1 MKAFKKVTN
10 KISNSKII
18 KNPVFLLI
26 GLIVIILVIALLYFI
41 FLKYSPIMNFKY
53 EGYAISGK
61 DITENLLGSSE
72 DSTINKNL
80 ELAKIE
86 EQGTIFKKL
95 NDYFVGNKEK
105 TEINLNYPIYINEN
119 SAIYNLAENST
130 LISKDFEEIAGY
142 PNLSIAQGKVYDGNN
157 LERAD
162 AKEYIFVKTSDD
174 IFINLYEI
182 KIKTTANEYTIP
194 VNSIVAFN
202 ENTIRYYSVNNNI
215 LVFNE
220 INDVDSDSD
229 VQMVE
234 KSYTYEE
241 LLTRLGIL
249 QDESNNTENSNS
261 QENIIQ
267 ENTTNEEVTND
278 KENIDNDQQNEDSD
292 MDNQN
297 QNGYIKPEVTV
308 DNFTAEVYT
317 AKSTLHIKD
326 PSGRIVEA
334 PTFEIYKDG
343 KIYLRRTFSNSD
355 EIQITGLIPDTEYE
369 IVGKYV
375 YLNENGQ
382 KVENTFYEGSFTTK
396 GYEELGSIEITKE
409 NGEIYSNKIQL
420 TKVKITSDLNAEAIK
435 GINQVEIETGEIRTV
450 LKNSQV
456 NELLQGKEITIES
469 SEGLKSNSK
478 IEYAI
483 KFYDKNR
490 IELKVNNNIGETR
503 TSKEAPVARVSI
515 KEQDIVSVTLRLNLT
530 NKDNVELENYKY
542 VVTRPNGEVVQEKRL
557 AENET
562 ELLLEDLDQNQYYK
576 IGIYADYDLND
587 NKGKQENVE
596 IGNLVF
602 ATQPISTLGSLEL
615 TVENKEL
622 TSTTSTISYKINE
635 ERTDKRLIQILN
647 ELTINIIEQPSSNED
662 NSADDEESREGT
674 VVYTYTLT
682 GEEITNLQQAGTK
695 EIKYENL
702 KSNTKYIIEI
712 TGNVELGKT
721 QESIPVTYNYK
732 EFTTLKI
739 PAKVEIKNQF
749 VTGNLIDFD
758 VRIEDIDNAVLN
770 NKVRMELRNSSN
782 DLIDLQEITTNEDY
796 IRKTY
801 EKLEENK
808 TYKLSF
814 YADQYNEGSTD
825 ETYKVNYLIKEIEII
840 TEPGISGS
848 IGLTELTREA
858 TGKNLVDMSSETKW
872 YVYPN
877 FNTYDYYGKEYNEE
891 TKILKLGG
899 NNNYGRAVYD
909 LREYVG
915 QEVTMSFKAKAGSNS
930 QNAYIQNSKK
940 DTNRTKIEGL
950 TTEWED
956 FKYTLTV
963 DSTGYLGFYIDG
975 GNGIEIKELQIEL
988 GNKKTS
994 YEEFKYI
1001 LQSNYSINLE
1011 DKRNEITTND
1021 YYIKIYEDDKL
1032 KIEDRYEEIP
1042 EDNII
1047 TNKIKKYTIETK
1059 KKYNVKLS
1067 VKIRDREYILSELE
1081 YNTQDTE
1088 EIKGIYTVEEF
1099 REIQPKG
1106 HYIVLKDIN
1115 LAEGTGGRINC
1126 FGWNYKRSLIFE
1138 GNINF
1143 NGNKLITD
1151 YENDESIFS
1160 GIAETG
1166 VIENIILEVRL
1177 NNELEIN
1184 DFYGLVNVNY
1194 GTIKNI
1200 VVNLTECSQV
1210 QNQNICLIGDSN
1222 YGTIEN
1228 FIINNSTP
1236 LYGNS
1241 NLTMGVENNYGTIKN
1256 GYIYGENI
1264 EIKGNLLSNNRN
1276 VGGLVINS
1284 SSRAMI
1290 KNVYSLIKI
1299 NFESQNS
1306 EKNEGVGNI
1315 IKTNFAEVNNIYSVE
1330 SGNTIDYNHGPT
1342 IAYNTGKVN
1351 NAYYFSEKLFKNNYN
1366 LKTTRLALYDNTFQ
1380 NQMLNDEEKWDIDDL
1395 LKMKCYPQLIMPECM
1410 PNQIYINL
1418 PEIQDKDLPD
1428 VITTEV
1434 ISQEAD
1440 SAKVKFIISNSSADT
1455 ISEIKV
1461 KNLDCKIES
1470 QNYNNGV
1477 TEVITKIS
1485 NPILYVSS
1493 YSLESIS
1500 TKNQFNM
1507 TYTRKFDSGERN
1519 ISIEFYKEI
1528 NNIDDWY
1535 QMNNSPTE
1543 NYRLMKDLDFKN
1555 NQNKICIRNQL
1566 TGNIDGNNHTIKNID
1581 NTHIFYNINKGSL
1594 KNLNISNVSFI
1605 TNSTYTGIIINANS
1619 AEIDNVNVENINIE
1633 VASED
1638 KEASLIIGGLITY
1651 ANNNTTKNSSVNN
1664 INITLNSTKKAITVG
1679 GLVAKANSAYIY
1691 NCYVNNININES
1703 NTMQSNGIGAVI
1715 GYSEMSEVI
1724 NCYSIGNINTDV
1736 KNVGGII
1743 GNLTGSSSMLNY
1755 SYSLVNIEANNDNI
1769 GGIVGYDGNSDLDT
1783 NISYN
1788 LALGN
1793 IYNSKDTDNSN
1804 RCVGNAPKERFNY
1817 SYANQLIDGKKSEE
1831 LLGAEKLLTYKE
1843 LADTNT
1849 YYNVLLFGNSYSY
1862 SNLEKGI
1869 LPKLYNTNQEGLLI
1883 NQPDIEIPSD
1893 NDLTIKNLEVEKNS
1907 VNTLRGRILI
1917 TNLNEVEITEL
1928 TIEDMNVQIQGIS
1941 LENQKTY
1948 VDFTATPIRYYDSYK
1963 IDSISYLINGEE
1975 IKKNLNAKLDIQFF
1989 KDIYNYH
1996 DWQSIEIGTYQNYR
2010 LMGDIDFSG
2019 RNDVKLD
2026 VTIGRLDGNNKK
2038 IKNLD
2043 INLDGRNSG
2052 LIYMLR
2058 NSMDNVIF
2066 ENISIINTVNTNY
2079 IGIIVKNTA
2088 EINNLKCTQI
2098 SIEDKE
2104 NITGTGRGIIA
2115 LNDGEISNLILDN
2128 ITLKCIGSDK
2138 VGTVGENYNNEKK
2151 ISNINAKDIK
2161 CFGKSYVGSICG
2173 LKGNIIYANVEKIY
2187 IEAMGDYVG
2196 GIAGYLDTQNDNI
2209 SITNVVIS
2217 GKNYVGGLFG
2227 DAGGKLINGDDIE
2240 VYGKN
2245 YVGGIFGQMQDG
2257 IDRDY
2262 ILIKDSNIE
2271 GTENYIGGI
2280 AGTSSDA
2287 YGAECYVN
2295 NCEIKAESINS
2306 NYVGGIFGE
2315 YTGVQ
2320 NMNNRIIVD
2329 SSISGNSSSVGGIT
2343 GYYNGNKLYGGV
2355 VYNTTIKGKENIGGI
2370 VGQFRKGELYLS
2382 YADCEIYGDT
2392 NLGGIAGYLDNT
2404 DMTAAVNT
2412 SKIHECYTVSK
2423 LTGNT
2428 NVGGLLGDSY
2438 NNLYEPEKFYYS
2450 NYVDIDIIS
2459 NKLSNTSVGIAGKTN
2474 QNQYL
2479 KDTYYYKYSTIN
2491 GENPSTQNEIFI
2503 SLDKYLTEEDL
2514 KEQTTYTS
2522 RIKWET
2528 SKWNF
2533 SVLANNKYPILNY
2546 SSLIEQE
2553 GIDLPKDAEH
2563 ILKNANTSI
2572 ISDNENK
2579 QEEPEQSFEYADKT
2593 IQTYSTYSVITA
2605 EDGSQV
2611 TRNTKLYLKDNNL
2624 YAIPIVITDGQD
2636 LRTEEVIPV
2645 ANNFILD
2652 SYNGKQYETVLGSD
2666 GKLYDLKEP
2675 IEYPENFVNADIE
2688 SIGNNLKNDLHEV
2701 EVIYKNGDKIKFNYQ
2716 TGEVIS
2722 SSKAEDAEKTGLF
2735 DYLKEKISEIE
2746 NSSSGVTEEISNK
2759 YEESKEL
2766 QNKLE
2771 KTPVEEAIEKQNIA
2785 NAEQE
2790 IGGITTTENNVTNNS
2805 LTENKYISMYNEET
2819 GQYEIYNEEE
2829 LLDTTKEE
2837 VVSEN
2842 EKIEANNLSEYYA
2855 SEGETKNT
2863 KMGIVWIVI
2872 SIIGVGIILFV
2883 LRKNLKK
2890 KNA

>member
-343 KIYLRRTFSNSD
+343 KIYLRRTFSNLD

-409 NGEIYSNKIQL
+409 NGEIFSNKIQL
-420 TKVKITSDLNAEAIK
+420 TKVKITSDLNAEVLK
-435 GINQVEIETGEIRTV
+435 GVNQVELETGEIRTV

-469 SEGLKSNSK
+469 SEGLKSDSK
-478 IEYAI
+478 IKYVV
-483 KFYDKNR
+483 KFYDNNGV
-490 IELKVNNNIGETR
+490 ELKVNNNEGETR
-503 TSKEAPVARVSI
+503 TSKEAPTVRVSL
-515 KEQDIVSVTLRLNLT
+515 KEQDIVNVTLGLKLT
-530 NKDNVELENYKY
+530 NRDNVELENYKY
-542 VVTRPNGEVVQEKRL
+542 VVTRPNGEVVQENRL
-557 AENET
+557 SENES

-576 IGIYADYDLND
+576 ISIYVDYDLND
-587 NKGKQENVE
+587 NRGKQEQVE

-635 ERTDKRLIQILN
+635 DRTDKRLIQILN
-647 ELTINIIEQPSSNED
+647 ELTINIKDGENIVKTD
-662 NSADDEESREGT
+662 
-674 VVYTYTLT
+674 TLT
-682 GEEITNLQQAGTK
+682 EEEITNLQQAGTK

-702 KSNTKYIIEI
+702 KSNTTYTIEI
-712 TGNVELGKT
+712 TGNVQLGNT
-721 QESIPVTYNYK
+721 QEEIPITYNYK

-739 PAKVEIKNQF
+739 PAKVEIRNQF

-758 VRIEDIDNAVLN
+758 VRIEDINNAVLN
-770 NKVRMELRNSSN
+770 NTVRMELRNSSN
-782 DLIDLQEITTNEDY
+782 DLIDLQELTTNEDY

-801 EKLEENK
+801 EKLEENQ
-808 TYKLSF
+808 TYTLRF

-848 IGLTELTREA
+848 IGLTELSKKA
-858 TGKNLVDMSSETKW
+858 IGKNLVDVSSDIKW

-877 FNTYDYYGKEYNEE
+877 FNTYEYYGKEYDEE
-891 TKILKLGG
+891 TKILKLGR
-899 NNNYGRAVYD
+899 NNNSRRAVYD

-1664 INITLNSTKKAITVG
+1664 INITLNSTKKEITVG

-2245 YVGGIFGQMQDG
+2245 YVGGIFGQMRDG
-2257 IDRDY
+2257 IDGDY

-2771 KTPVEEAIEKQNIA
+2771 KTPVEEAIEKQNVV
-2785 NAEQE
+2785 NEEQE